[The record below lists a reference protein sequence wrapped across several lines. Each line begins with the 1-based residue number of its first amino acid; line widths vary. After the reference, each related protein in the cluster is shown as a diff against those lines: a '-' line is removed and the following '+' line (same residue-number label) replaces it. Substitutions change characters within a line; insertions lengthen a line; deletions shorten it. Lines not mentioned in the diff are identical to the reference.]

1 MAVVTV
7 TLSSP
12 GTATV
17 SDETALAVANLQTS
31 LELLLGNTSGIN
43 AKLTTINASLGTL
56 NSTLVL
62 TNTALNT
69 NLGFAGA
76 STLGNLSNS
85 ALLTKDVLSIL
96 AETQIQIQEN
106 INEVTS
112 SMGLLQYSVSGM
124 GSAIQEGVAVNT
136 FAVADQID
144 KNAFEKAATK
154 EALQRADLPEPQP
167 ETFPDAA
174 DGAIRKALTVNTA
187 ATATAY
193 LEQSFT
199 SGLTRAGTYASEQV
213 AASQVGKNVTDR
225 LLAFKNWLFGTK
237 VAEKTRNDTL
247 KAGLVQ
253 ARTGTKPTV

>member
-31 LELLLGNTSGIN
+31 LETLLGNTSGIN
-43 AKLTTINASLGTL
+43 AKLTTINTSLGTL
-56 NSTLVL
+56 NTSIELFT
-62 TNTALNT
+62 TAFNT
-69 NLGFAGA
+69 NLG
-76 STLGNLSNS
+76 TLGATTLGTVANS
-85 ALLTKDVLSIL
+85 SLLTKDVLSIL

-112 SMGLLQYSVSGM
+112 SMGLLQYSASGIS
-124 GSAIQEGVAVNT
+124 SAIQEGVAVNT

-174 DGAIRKALTVNTA
+174 DGVIRKAVQVNTA
-187 ATATAY
+187 ASATAY

-213 AASQVGKNVTDR
+213 AKSQIGKNVTDR
-225 LLAFKNWLFGTK
+225 LTAFKNWLFGTK